1 METTRLGVVDGAGPG
16 VGGGGDGGGG
26 VAGNVTGNARVGLD
40 LGAGVGRHL
49 DCHEIQRMSR
59 AASRKNAY
67 VARWRKEA
75 AHCRY

>member
-1 METTRLGVVDGAGPG
+1 
-16 VGGGGDGGGG
+16 
-26 VAGNVTGNARVGLD
+26 
-40 LGAGVGRHL
+40 
-49 DCHEIQRMSR
+49 MSR